1 MENIENVVEAIIFSS
16 GTPIQKSDI
25 VEKVPEL
32 TTQKLNGIIKNLQ
45 KRYCDD
51 CGILLLEFNGKLQF
65 SSNPKYGDAV
75 ADVLT
80 PLKEKELT
88 RTLLEVLATIA
99 YKQPI
104 TRLEI
109 DDMRG
114 GTNSEYAIS
123 GLLRA
128 GLIEAVGRKDTVG
141 RPLLY
146 GTTDGFLKKFQLRDI
161 DSLPDYAEVLD
172 KLKLINTEFSGES
185 LFHNRSI
192 LDGEETESSLVIG
205 GESIPVGNGQSEEE
219 AAADNEAAKTE
230 DDDIFSDDIP
240 DFLVGKDFDV
250 FD

>member
-32 TTQKLNGIIKNLQ
+32 TTQKLNSIIKNLQ

-172 KLKLINTEFSGES
+172 KLKLINTDFSGES

-192 LDGEETESSLVIG
+192 LDGEETESTLVIG

-219 AAADNEAAKTE
+219 AAADNDAPKTE